1 MTTQGGTNGG
11 WFDTAAG
18 ESSKS
23 QSVAFEQSEGH
34 TKEFTFN
41 IDAKGGG
48 GAGGFKF
55 GLSGGSSAGSSA
67 STISTEGIER
77 SGTVHDLP
85 SGTTGYSFQWK
96 FVGWETT
103 LTTGGLSYKVPV
115 LSYLVQ
121 NVQQP
126 PSKPQNL
133 EATEVGTHS
142 VKLEWESGFS
152 TAAQYEVYRY
162 MPNNTSGI

>member
-1 MTTQGGTNGG
+1 MQ
-11 WFDTAAG
+11 AA
-18 ESSKS
+18 SSS
-23 QSVAFEQSEGH
+23 ASA
-34 TKEFTFN
+34 
-41 IDAKGGG
+41 
-48 GAGGFKF
+48 
-55 GLSGGSSAGSSA
+55 GSSAGSSA

-85 SGTTGYSFQWK
+85 SSTTGYSFQWK

-115 LSYLVQ
+115 LSYLVK

-133 EATEVGTHS
+133 EATEVGTHR

>member
-1 MTTQGGTNGG
+1 MKRGDPEIGSDIIASTAGQPTTYRTTATGLKEAVTTQGGTNGG

-77 SGTVHDLP
+77 SGTRPAVRHNGLQLP
-85 SGTTGYSFQWK
+85 VEVRRLGNHADDRRP
-96 FVGWETT
+96 FV
-103 LTTGGLSYKVPV
+103 
-115 LSYLVQ
+115 
-121 NVQQP
+121 
-126 PSKPQNL
+126 
-133 EATEVGTHS
+133 
-142 VKLEWESGFS
+142 
-152 TAAQYEVYRY
+152 
-162 MPNNTSGI
+162 